1 MKKIATGTMK
11 IISNAVIIAICPM
24 PVVIT
29 VVLFSKVCVGMRVF
43 RSPKFN
49 NNKMKVEI
57 ELIESPSTETQW
69 SGWKVTY
76 GDKYADGLGYDEML
90 GLVAAITLPEKRPTL
105 QWLKTAEQHQQW
117 RDNLA
122 KKSEDI
128 EIVTAGS

>member
-1 MKKIATGTMK
+1 
-11 IISNAVIIAICPM
+11 
-24 PVVIT
+24 
-29 VVLFSKVCVGMRVF
+29 
-43 RSPKFN
+43 
-49 NNKMKVEI
+49 MKVEI

-117 RDNLA
+117 RDSLA
-122 KKSEDI
+122 KKLEDI
-128 EIVTAGS
+128 EIVSVGS